1 MLFQENKTLK
11 ENILPVKK
19 EKYTKKE
26 KITIKD
32 NMKQKQV
39 AKKK

>member
-11 ENILPVKK
+11 ENILSVKK

-26 KITIKD
+26 KIQIK
-32 NMKQKQV
+32 KQV